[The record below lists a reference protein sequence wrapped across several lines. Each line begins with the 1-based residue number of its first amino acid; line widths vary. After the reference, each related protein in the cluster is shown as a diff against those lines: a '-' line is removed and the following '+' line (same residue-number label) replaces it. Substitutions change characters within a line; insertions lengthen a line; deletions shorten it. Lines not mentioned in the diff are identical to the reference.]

1 MLVGLCLTKLDISN
15 LISPITLS
23 IRALRGI
30 GVRPEYYL
38 DVVAMPVCSD
48 DAVGGVF
55 TVTLP
60 LVGGEAPG
68 LGPDG
73 FRGWGLVEAAVLGC
87 HLAALV
93 GQLAHVRGVA

>member
-1 MLVGLCLTKLDISN
+1 MGASCAKRATVSV
-15 LISPITLS
+15 SPGS
-23 IRALRGI
+23 
-30 GVRPEYYL
+30 
-38 DVVAMPVCSD
+38 VAMPVCSD

-68 LGPDG
+68 LGPDE